1 MGIVAPPAPPAEAV
15 VSADLLIS
23 LSRSLRNAGL
33 SHWYDPTFEKG
44 MAVVKVNEG
53 DRTSWNFEIHADELG
68 QTYQIYSPLKAQVKS
83 ANQLAFQSRIRNI
96 LGRPDGLAWFFG
108 AESNAYWR
116 IDVSVQDDSAPEEVL
131 RTLQQLAP
139 EITAVRKKAQQLAG
153 GVVSEMPSP
162 TYAQVSPP
170 VQTFSQEGSFRSR
183 RRR

>member
-1 MGIVAPPAPPAEAV
+1 
-15 VSADLLIS
+15 
-23 LSRSLRNAGL
+23 
-33 SHWYDPTFEKG
+33 

-131 RTLQQLAP
+131 RRCSSWPGNHSGSQKGPAARRWSCLRDAVSDVRPGESSRPDVQSGGLLPEPPAPLIDAASESRSDIPVFLA
-139 EITAVRKKAQQLAG
+139 ARC
-153 GVVSEMPSP
+153 
-162 TYAQVSPP
+162 
-170 VQTFSQEGSFRSR
+170 RSR
-183 RRR
+183 HRAAGISGANQRST